1 MGEEALL
8 ATLIQGSD
16 GGGDRGAL
24 FQHSEG
30 DAGKE
35 LLSQGMQS
43 GPVAS
48 SAFWA
53 QCDDSM
59 AAYRGSICFYVQ
71 IYTKNPLCLFTKGY
85 CTNDTAMEDHGV
97 KQTY

>member
-48 SAFWA
+48 SAF
-53 QCDDSM
+53 
-59 AAYRGSICFYVQ
+59 
-71 IYTKNPLCLFTKGY
+71 
-85 CTNDTAMEDHGV
+85 
-97 KQTY
+97 